1 MNIVEMIF
9 GDSKIKCPRCGDK
22 LGRHRLRRTYVNRCK
37 NGCGVWIDQQQLD
50 QFVGTKKSKRYEVT
64 SDLPAQPMERS
75 TAV

>member
-9 GDSKIKCPRCGDK
+9 GESKIKCPRCGSK
-22 LGRHRLRRTYVNRCK
+22 LSRNRLRRTYVNRCK

-50 QFVGTKKSKRYEVT
+50 QLVGTKSKRYEVT
-64 SDLPAQPMERS
+64 NDLPAQTMERS